1 MLVSL
6 SCISDLSSNIKGRL
20 FRLEGSIGEHVRGIS
35 SQSVA
40 MIKYPNKKQIILLT
54 V

>member
-6 SCISDLSSNIKGRL
+6 SCISALSSKVKGRL
-20 FRLEGSIGEHVRGIS
+20 FRFEGNVGGHVKGIS
-35 SQSVA
+35 YQSVA
-40 MIKYPNKKQIILLT
+40 MIKYPNKTQIILLT